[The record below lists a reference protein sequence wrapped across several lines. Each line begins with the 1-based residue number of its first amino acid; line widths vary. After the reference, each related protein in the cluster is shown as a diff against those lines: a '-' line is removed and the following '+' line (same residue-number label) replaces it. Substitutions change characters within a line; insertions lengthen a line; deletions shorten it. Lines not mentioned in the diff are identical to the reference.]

1 MTTAKSQ
8 AALAWLQF
16 ISSPKWNSLI
26 VNAEGNDLPIIQGAT
41 TSPQLQPIL
50 NQLNSESKYYYPMAL
65 FRQLN
70 VSSSS
75 RQSMAS
81 TFEYVDGYISL
92 GTALSEYGHRCCV
105 DHQRL
110 QRGASPAG
118 RGDGHL
124 REQGARDQVV
134 PTW

>member
-1 MTTAKSQ
+1 MTTAKTQ

-65 FRQLN
+65 FDSLT
-70 VSSSS
+70 SSSF
-75 RQSMAS
+75 Q
-81 TFEYVDGYISL
+81 TIDGLYLEYVDGYISL
-92 GTALSEYGHRCCV
+92 GTALSEY
-105 DHQRL
+105 DTDA
-110 QRGASPAG
+110 ASIISAYNAQHPQLVAETVTYENKVLG
-118 RGDGHL
+118 IK
-124 REQGARDQVV
+124 
-134 PTW
+134 